1 MTPVTERARPS
12 TTNRGT
18 NREAL
23 ITALRGAVGHA
34 YVLTG
39 DEATRRYRKGF
50 RFGEGKV
57 AAVVRPGSL
66 VEQWRALQ
74 ACVAAN
80 AIVISQASN
89 TGLTG
94 GSTPDGD
101 SYDRD
106 VVIVSMTR
114 MRTVYVIGDGKQVV
128 CLPGSTLDQL
138 EQTLKPLGREPHSVI
153 GSSCIG
159 ASVVGGVCNNSGG
172 SLVRRG
178 PAYTEMSV
186 FARVGASGAIEL
198 VNHLGIRLGD
208 TPEDMLGRLDRGEL
222 PEADI
227 AYGAGAASDQNY
239 AGHVRD
245 IEADTPARYNADP
258 LRLHEASGSAGKV
271 MVFAVRLD
279 TFPIEKGAKVF
290 YIGTNATAEL
300 TCLRRDILGTFSKL
314 PIAGEYLHRD
324 AFDIA
329 ERYGKDMFLL
339 IQHLGTKR
347 LPALFAFKSRCDA
360 LFERMRFL
368 PAHFTD
374 RVMQFASE
382 RFPSHLPA
390 RLKDYRARYEH
401 HLMLK
406 VSADCVDETRAYLQR
421 FFSQASGAFFE
432 CSDEE
437 GTKAFLHRFAAA
449 GAAVRYRA
457 VHGREVEDIVALDIA
472 LRRNDREWFE
482 QLPEAV
488 EKPIAIKLYY
498 GHFLCHVFHQD
509 YIVRKGHDCL
519 ALEHEMWK
527 LLDARGAEYPAE
539 HNVGH
544 LYHAKPELKAFY
556 EGLDPCNCFNPGI
569 GHTSKFANYR
579 ETAAQ

>member
-1 MTPVTERARPS
+1 MSTVRQGTVSPATTRIEGRAPLVES
-12 TTNRGT
+12 
-18 NREAL
+18 L
-23 ITALRGAVGHA
+23 QSIVGRK

-39 DEATRRYRKGF
+39 DKATRRYRTGF
-50 RFGEGKV
+50 RFGQGSV
-57 AAVVRPGSL
+57 AAVVQPGSL
-66 VEQWRALQ
+66 VEQWKVLQ

-80 AIVISQASN
+80 VVVISQASN

-101 SYDRD
+101 NYDRD

-114 MRTVYVIGDGKQVV
+114 MRQVYVIDSGRQVV

-153 GSSCIG
+153 GSSCLG
-159 ASVVGGVCNNSGG
+159 ASVIGGICNNSGG
-172 SLVRRG
+172 ALVRRG
-178 PAYTEMSV
+178 PAYTEMTAYAQV
-186 FARVGASGAIEL
+186 DAQGQLRF
-198 VNHLGIRLGD
+198 VNHLGIGLGE
-208 TPEDMLGRLDRGEL
+208 TPEEVLGRLDRGDL
-222 PEADI
+222 PEDAIRHDV
-227 AYGAGAASDQNY
+227 GAASDHQY
-239 AGHVRD
+239 AKHVRD
-245 IEADTPARYNADP
+245 VDADTPARYNADP

-279 TFPIEKGAKVF
+279 TFPIEKGTKVF
-290 YIGTNATAEL
+290 YIGTNETSEL
-300 TCLRRDILGTFSKL
+300 TDLRRHILGEMSNL
-314 PIAGEYLHRD
+314 PVAGEYMHRD

-347 LPALFAFKSRCDA
+347 LPALFNLKSRCDA
-360 LFERMRFL
+360 IFERIGFL
-368 PAHFTD
+368 PSHFTD
-374 RVMQFASE
+374 RVAQAVSQL
-382 RFPSHLPA
+382 FPSHLPA
-390 RLKDYRARYEH
+390 RLKDYRNRFEH

-406 VSADCVDETRAYLQR
+406 VSADMTDETHDYLKR
-421 FFSQASGAFFE
+421 YFAGASGDFFE
-432 CSDEE
+432 CTAEE

-457 VHGREVEDIVALDIA
+457 VHSAEVEDIVALDIA

-527 LLDARGAEYPAE
+527 LLDDRGAQYPAE

-544 LYHAKPELKAFY
+544 LYYAKPELKSFY
-556 EGLDPCNCFNPGI
+556 ESLDPCNCFNPGI

-579 ETAAQ
+579 ETAE